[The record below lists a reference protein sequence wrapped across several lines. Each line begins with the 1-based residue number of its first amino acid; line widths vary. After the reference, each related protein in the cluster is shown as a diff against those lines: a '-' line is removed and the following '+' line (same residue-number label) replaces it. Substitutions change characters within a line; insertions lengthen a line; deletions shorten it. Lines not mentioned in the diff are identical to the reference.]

1 MTHSWQSNLNLLF
14 LSLLFTFLVLGGVNV
29 SAAEL
34 DDSSTPA
41 KSSGG
46 EGILGTVKQI
56 YKVAVNGPDPN
67 LLYEKDAEDGIE
79 RLTDDNY
86 VEKVERPLAPSGDRK
101 DDQVW
106 VVLVHGK
113 VTDAASNILLDYH
126 KQASDLVKAD
136 PELKNVK
143 FARLDY
149 LTSWKTC
156 TRWLL
161 KRPPYL
167 VFITS
172 SGKQLRFGP
181 TQSLGKGPE
190 SLYKVIK
197 EKMYEVVLPW
207 DGRWSPTGDRS
218 YLIEYYIQAQETISK
233 YTNGIPN
240 WVILAFTGIVT
251 QQLMSWLH
259 GSSTPARAPAAPT
272 GQRQVRRE
280 ERVLVSEDKKN

>member
-1 MTHSWQSNLNLLF
+1 MTRSWRSNLNLLF

-29 SAAEL
+29 SATEL

-41 KSSGG
+41 KSSSG
-46 EGILGTVKQI
+46 EGILGTVKHI

-67 LLYEKDAEDGIE
+67 FIYEKDAEDGIE

-86 VEKVERPLAPSGDRK
+86 VEKVQRPLALIGERK
-101 DDQVW
+101 DDELW

-113 VTDAASNILLDYH
+113 STDAASNILLDYH

-136 PELKNVK
+136 PELENVK

-149 LTSWKTC
+149 ITAWKTC

-161 KRPPYL
+161 NRPPYL
-167 VFITS
+167 IFISS
-172 SGKQLRFGP
+172 SGRQLRFVP
-181 TQSLGKGPE
+181 TQSLGKEPE
-190 SLYKVIK
+190 RLYKVIK
-197 EKMYEVVLPW
+197 EKMYEVILPW

-218 YLIEYYIQAQETISK
+218 YLIEYYIRAHETISK

-240 WVILAFTGIVT
+240 WMILAFTGIVT

-259 GSSTPARAPAAPT
+259 GPSTPARAPGAGAT
-272 GQRQVRRE
+272 QVRRE
-280 ERVLVSEDKKN
+280 ERVLVREEKRN